1 MDRLPDVIRLIMI
14 LSLYKQ
20 IARTQDI
27 LGLALRRDTITVKQ
41 WKNIAGDHPE
51 GFWPDEG
58 ITFIFPY

>member
-1 MDRLPDVIRLIMI
+1 MI

-20 IARTQDI
+20 IARSQDI